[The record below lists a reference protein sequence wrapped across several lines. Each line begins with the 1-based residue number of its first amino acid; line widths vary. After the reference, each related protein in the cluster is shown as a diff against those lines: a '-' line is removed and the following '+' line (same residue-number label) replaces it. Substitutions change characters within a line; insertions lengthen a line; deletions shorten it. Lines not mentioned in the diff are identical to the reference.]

1 MFSSNPSFWLILS
14 VIIYNWTP
22 WPCFCLFRVA
32 FMSSSCLITTQP
44 VACVFFFLSS
54 LRPSQFLGVMVSRKH
69 LVPLF
74 SPWTLWL
81 TEKAKASEDNDN
93 FAIEN
98 SLDWYLQKITSG
110 TLSFH
115 FSRPSQRFLHR
126 PADSQDPFLW
136 VLKRTPGTWKLLAWI
151 CVPVPHPLQLM
162 LLMPHCHPLV
172 VPGLCSAM
180 RRGEDHGVEMGFFS
194 MLISSCR
201 CEQVLQEH
209 RRNDW
214 LQALHLVEDLLGLLY
229 TSCLPGKIWGIL
241 CAWVSLERPL
251 DGV

>member
-1 MFSSNPSFWLILS
+1 MEAVSMNLCPS
-14 VIIYNWTP
+14 TP
-22 WPCFCLFRVA
+22 
-32 FMSSSCLITTQP
+32 
-44 VACVFFFLSS
+44 
-54 LRPSQFLGVMVSRKH
+54 
-69 LVPLF
+69 
-74 SPWTLWL
+74 SPPDN
-81 TEKAKASEDNDN
+81 ASY
-93 FAIEN
+93 A
-98 SLDWYLQKITSG
+98 
-110 TLSFH
+110 TLS
-115 FSRPSQRFLHR
+115 P
-126 PADSQDPFLW
+126 
-136 VLKRTPGTWKLLAWI
+136 LA
-151 CVPVPHPLQLM
+151 
-162 LLMPHCHPLV
+162 

-241 CAWVSLERPL
+241 CAGVSLEKPL